1 MERYP
6 YSCGVLV
13 FMFDEKMGN
22 CFVKKTTRQYPMRI
36 VIALVSYIIVAISLS
51 SRPRFSSLRFVS
63 HLCVSSIISS
73 IVSSLISFSIS
84 PPAPP
89 DATVCYIAINR
100 IFDAICPIAN
110 IILAII
116 AAIIASMLTH
126 NIAIITAAIIIADA
140 LPAIAYGAAAAQ
152 QAMAFEN
159 ALNARLDTIIAT
171 L

>member
-1 MERYP
+1 
-6 YSCGVLV
+6 
-13 FMFDEKMGN
+13 
-22 CFVKKTTRQYPMRI
+22 MRI

-84 PPAPP
+84 PPAT
-89 DATVCYIAINR
+89 DATVRYIAINR
-100 IFDAICPIAN
+100 IFDTICPIAN
-110 IILAII
+110 IVLAIAAATI
-116 AAIIASMLTH
+116 AAMLTH
-126 NIAIITAAIIIADA
+126 NIAIIVAIIAAAIIVADA
-140 LPAIAYGAAAAQ
+140 LPAIAYGAAAVP
-152 QAMAFEN
+152 QARAFEN